1 MSSLLP
7 GVIYWR
13 DGQRLA
19 AAGLWAVVA
28 SCFALAVAPFFHPII
43 GPSLVESITYWFT
56 FHWGGSTWSD
66 SVWTLTGVLFQICEL
81 FIAWLVLAISLWSVR
96 ERVQWQQANFWVRVW
111 CGVCCPGLPHVLAGK
126 NRSGRLRF
134 TFFAIALA
142 TALAPLMIVKTT
154 FWSSPLGWMSTPT
167 ADSASESG
175 LLDPV
180 LSSVS
185 IGLAALTLCVLAEA
199 VRCAFKPSQ
208 APSRWPKGD

>member
-7 GVIYWR
+7 GVLYWR
-13 DGQRLA
+13 DGHRLA
-19 AAGLWAVVA
+19 AAGLWTVVA
-28 SCFALAVAPFFHPII
+28 VCFGFAAAPFFHPII
-43 GPSLVESITYWFT
+43 GPSLVESIWYWFS
-56 FHWGGSTWSD
+56 FQWAANSWGE
-66 SVWTLTGVLFQICEL
+66 SVWTLTGVLFQVCEL

-96 ERVQWQQANFWVRVW
+96 ERIQWQQANFWVRAW

-167 ADSASESG
+167 TDAASTSG

-180 LSSVS
+180 LFVVS
-185 IGLAALTLCVLAEA
+185 LGLAAVTFWALAEA
-199 VRCAFKPSQ
+199 IRCAFKPSQ
-208 APSRWPKGD
+208 IPSKWPQRD